1 MTLLE
6 PKAVTK
12 RNGVF
17 SNFQSNTNSQII
29 NRELL
34 VAVLFKVDDGT
45 IGNRAESVIPVH
57 CLFQK
62 IRFNMSSTVF
72 RETGRHCV

>member
-1 MTLLE
+1 MTLIE
-6 PKAVTK
+6 PKAVTE
-12 RNGVF
+12 RNGIF
-17 SNFQSNTNSQII
+17 SNLHSNTNAQII

-34 VAVLFKVDDGT
+34 VALLFKVDNGT

-62 IRFNMSSTVF
+62 SRFHHEEHGLS
-72 RETGRHCV
+72 